1 MSKKLYTAFSFF
13 DFIWFLVLRLVCV
26 IGVVYFTTIYN
37 ENPPVILFILII
49 CCILIFILGDDKI
62 TIYEDRIEQSDN
74 SFSSLFFKSKVQ
86 TYLIEDIKFA
96 YTPQKPT
103 SSKTEIGVAML
114 IKTLLPKQRSQLNNS
129 SSFYLDLINGG
140 TKEIETSLGESEIK
154 NLVKDINSL
163 VKRNGIL

>member
-1 MSKKLYTAFSFF
+1 MSK
-13 DFIWFLVLRLVCV
+13 
-26 IGVVYFTTIYN
+26 
-37 ENPPVILFILII
+37 P
-49 CCILIFILGDDKI
+49 
-62 TIYEDRIEQSDN
+62 
-74 SFSSLFFKSKVQ
+74 
-86 TYLIEDIKFA
+86 YLIEDIKFV
-96 YTPQKPT
+96 YIPQIPT

-114 IKTLLPKQRSQLNNS
+114 IKTLLPKQRSQLNNF